1 MTLNKM
7 KIIGITGCIGSGK
20 SCVLQYLAEKEGVYI
35 IEADRLAEELMN
47 KGKSI
52 YTAIVKSF
60 GDDILDEEGSI
71 DRAKLAGI
79 VFNDP
84 ESLKLLNSLTHP
96 AVKKEIL
103 SRIDMAEDGFL
114 KNDRREE
121 IKLFI
126 IEAALLIEDG
136 YKEICNMMCYV
147 FAERDVR
154 IKRLIAGRG
163 YTREICLAIMNNQK
177 DDSFYLDNSDVVID
191 NSNDFSI
198 TERLIEDIYKKYFTN
213 C

>member
-1 MTLNKM
+1 M
-7 KIIGITGCIGSGK
+7 KIIGITGGIGSGK
-20 SCVLQYLAEKEGVYI
+20 SAVLKYLAEKEGAYI

-47 KGKSI
+47 KGKII
-52 YTAIVKSF
+52 YTAVVKAF
-60 GDDILDEEGSI
+60 GEEVLDEEGSI

-79 VFNDP
+79 VFNGP

-96 AVKKEIL
+96 AVKDEIQ
-103 SRIDMAEDGFL
+103 SRIALAEDGFL

-121 IKLFI
+121 IKLFF

-136 YKEICNMMCYV
+136 YKNICDIMCYI

-163 YTREICLAIMNNQK
+163 YSKEKCLAVMKNQK
-177 DDSFYLDNSDVVID
+177 EDSFYADNSDVVID
-191 NSNDFSI
+191 NSYDFSI
-198 TERLIEDIYKKYFTN
+198 TERVIEDVCKKYFYD
-213 C
+213 

>member
-7 KIIGITGCIGSGK
+7 KIIGITGGIGSGK

>member
-7 KIIGITGCIGSGK
+7 KIIGITGGIGSGK
-20 SCVLQYLAEKEGVYI
+20 SCVLKYLAEKEGVYI

-52 YTAIVKSF
+52 YTVIVKSF
-60 GDDILDEEGSI
+60 GDDVLDEEGSI

-84 ESLKLLNSLTHP
+84 ESLKRLNSLTHP
-96 AVKKEIL
+96 AVKEEIL

-136 YKEICNMMCYV
+136 YKEICDMMCYV

-154 IKRLIAGRG
+154 IKRLIVGRG
-163 YTREICLAIMNNQK
+163 YTREKCLAIMNNQK